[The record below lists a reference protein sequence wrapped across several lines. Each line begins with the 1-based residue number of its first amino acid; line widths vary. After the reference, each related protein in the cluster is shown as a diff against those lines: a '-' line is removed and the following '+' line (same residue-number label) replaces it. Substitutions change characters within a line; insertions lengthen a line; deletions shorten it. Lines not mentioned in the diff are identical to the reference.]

1 MWSRVFQ
8 IEGRCV
14 LQDFWVILGES
25 VRNLDSKIDSINSLS
40 VFFSDLVPNFFCCSL
55 LFEMMFSFESQ
66 KSVQSRVAGGG
77 GRQAPQQETVGQQQQ
92 QWISGLPE
100 RPAGRVASGSGRR
113 RVSPPSRVGRRTVSG
128 GPRSAGGSLGPQRA
142 VRARR
147 RRSHPGVGRA
157 ASRAP
162 MPTLARL

>member
-77 GRQAPQQETVGQQQQ
+77 GATGP
-92 QWISGLPE
+92 
-100 RPAGRVASGSGRR
+100 PAGNGWPTAAAVDLRVARETRGQGC
-113 RVSPPSRVGRRTVSG
+113 
-128 GPRSAGGSLGPQRA
+128 
-142 VRARR
+142 
-147 RRSHPGVGRA
+147 
-157 ASRAP
+157 
-162 MPTLARL
+162 